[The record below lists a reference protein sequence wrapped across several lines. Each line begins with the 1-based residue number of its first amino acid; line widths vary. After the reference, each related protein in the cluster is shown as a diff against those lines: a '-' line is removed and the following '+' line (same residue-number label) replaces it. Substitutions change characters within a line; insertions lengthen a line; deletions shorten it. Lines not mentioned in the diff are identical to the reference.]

1 MRCLKKLIF
10 YLHIKTMEDGNLAVI
25 VDAKVEYTKQLVSVL
40 KGNMYQGIKRIYT
53 ECKEDCVS
61 RNELASVLTQLQKK
75 LEEVP
80 KWNQEVILAECENI
94 LTESKCDWLDELITA
109 VFVSHTRILS
119 SINFSKNKRQIN
131 LKIPKVDHFIH
142 QCYIDIAR
150 IFYKNPYLLDDTI
163 SRYEYQKN
171 RNESETLIEKS
182 IENTIRKQLPVK
194 HILQEYLSNDYSNQ
208 EEEVKTEN
216 EPEPEV
222 TAEELE
228 AEVVEP
234 SPESV
239 VEPVVESVVESVV
252 EPVVESVVEPVVESE
267 ALPTVEPESEPEPK
281 LSDLNMNIRDL
292 VRTEIENTAR
302 EQEKKNVES
311 EAVVESLA
319 ESLEEQSTEPVA
331 EPVNEPVA
339 EVTEG
344 EKSVS
349 FAETTDFSN
358 ENISLNLDE
367 KKEELEE
374 EPKIEF
380 DVSDTEDLDLDL
392 DLDLDVKTIDLGPIE
407 EPFASNDTEG
417 SKEEVKT
424 ILLDTKNS
432 LSEEDLE
439 KKQKLK
445 EKKSSFNF
453 FSDSIEND
461 NLELE

>member
-1 MRCLKKLIF
+1 
-10 YLHIKTMEDGNLAVI
+10 MEDGNLAVI

-61 RNELASVLTQLQKK
+61 RNELTSVLTYLQKK

-80 KWNQEVILAECENI
+80 KWNQEVILSECESI

-171 RNESETLIEKS
+171 RSESETLIEKS

-222 TAEELE
+222 TAEDLE

-234 SPESV
+234 SVEPSPETSPEPSV
-239 VEPVVESVVESVV
+239 ETLVEPSVETFVEPVVES
-252 EPVVESVVEPVVESE
+252 
-267 ALPTVEPESEPEPK
+267 ESEPEPK

-302 EQEKKNVES
+302 EQEKKNDES
-311 EAVVESLA
+311 EPLTESLALPEVESLA
-319 ESLEEQSTEPVA
+319 E
-331 EPVNEPVA
+331 PVNEPIAEPVA

-349 FAETTDFSN
+349 FAETTDFNN

-367 KKEELEE
+367 KKEEIE

-432 LSEEDLE
+432 LSEEDIE

-445 EKKSSFNF
+445 EKKSAFNF

>member
-222 TAEELE
+222 TAEDLE

-234 SPESV
+234 S
-239 VEPVVESVVESVV
+239 VEPSV
-252 EPVVESVVEPVVESE
+252 EPLLESE